1 MLTLSHNARR
11 GLRIGGVAALLLVT
25 WFCRAKPEYPVAE
38 GDALFQVRASK
49 PVSRMAA
56 VMVHTPNDV
65 GRMALPADGDDLTD
79 EFGGVTSRPQ
89 NPMQDS
95 FTPRA
100 PRVVMPRGRT
110 GSSERGGLLDL
121 NTLDPEVE
129 RDRAPGSGGWGW
141 LADDVNAST
150 RDPFERLSNR
160 RSRESERR
168 YFSDDDEETLG
179 RGFRS
184 GNGSENGS
192 YFHRQ
197 DRRF

>member
-1 MLTLSHNARR
+1 MMTLNHNTRH
-11 GLRIGGVAALLLVT
+11 GLRIGGVVTLLLVT
-25 WFCRAKPEYPVAE
+25 WFCRAKPEYPVAA
-38 GDALFQVRASK
+38 GDGLFQLRESQ

-56 VMVHTPNDV
+56 VIVHASGDV

-89 NPMQDS
+89 NPAQGS

-100 PRVVMPRGRT
+100 PRVVMPRGRE
-110 GSSERGGLLDL
+110 GNAERGGLFDL
-121 NTLDPEVE
+121 NTLDTEVE

-160 RSRESERR
+160 RSRDSERR
-168 YFSDDDEETLG
+168 YFGDDDEEALG